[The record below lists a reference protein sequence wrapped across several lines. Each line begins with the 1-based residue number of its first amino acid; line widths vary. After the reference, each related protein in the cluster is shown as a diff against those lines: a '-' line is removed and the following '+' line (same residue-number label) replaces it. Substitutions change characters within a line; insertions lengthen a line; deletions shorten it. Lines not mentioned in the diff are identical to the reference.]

1 MTCFLSDLVR
11 RPSPSTLCF
20 FGNKAWRP
28 SSCHSEVWNGAR
40 QGWMD
45 QAGGLCF
52 TGSMVK
58 WGMRSFLCV
67 CVCVLDPHS
76 HEGAPWSRPV
86 EALVEVRRSGYRR
99 YLHACSVYVAQR
111 FQRVTKFFF
120 FLFFPPHCFEICR
133 TVSVCSEKAEFLLL
147 CSTVIT
153 FDETPRK
160 DSPAPWLYD
169 CTQNA
174 ATFEDS

>member
-1 MTCFLSDLVR
+1 MTCFLLDLVR

-45 QAGGLCF
+45 QAGACVSRVAWLNEVWGLF
-52 TGSMVK
+52 
-58 WGMRSFLCV
+58 FV

-86 EALVEVRRSGYRR
+86 EALIEVWRSGYRR

-120 FLFFPPHCFEICR
+120 FPPPHCFEICK
-133 TVSVCSEKAEFLLL
+133 TVSVCSDKAEFLLL
-147 CSTVIT
+147 CSIVIT

-169 CTQNA
+169 YTQNA
-174 ATFEDS
+174 ATFEDSL